1 MSKSLQITQ
10 MTDRNMLV
18 ITMR

>member
-1 MSKSLQITQ
+1 

-18 ITMR
+18 GTVDQNSR